1 MQCRVWPS
9 SDWQITRSVSIA
21 FHRVCFSHLGRG
33 TRFTTACIT
42 KRRSCPR
49 TSDRL
54 RRKHGR
60 HWELYASLC
69 SVCDIFA
76 EIIRID
82 ILGPI
87 CYRADLIASSVYT
100 GEKGQV
106 TERARIRV
114 FQTGQC
120 TMICTFS
127 TSCGYG
133 SVLILSRQ
141 ISQSTILPT
150 WYEYGSH
157 GEIHQRDHIAKRIPH
172 FLMYHQPRL
181 VY

>member
-21 FHRVCFSHLGRG
+21 FHRVCFSHLGRRI
-33 TRFTTACIT
+33 RFTTACIT
-42 KRRSCPR
+42 KHRSCPR

-60 HWELYASLC
+60 HWELYAGLC
-69 SVCDIFA
+69 SVSDIFA
-76 EIIRID
+76 ELIRID

-87 CYRADLIASSVYT
+87 CYRADLIAASVYT
-100 GEKGQV
+100 GEKRQV

-114 FQTGQC
+114 FQNGRC

-127 TSCGYG
+127 TSCGYS

-141 ISQSTILPT
+141 ISQSMILPT
-150 WYEYGSH
+150 WCEYGSH
-157 GEIHQRDHIAKRIPH
+157 REIH
-172 FLMYHQPRL
+172 
-181 VY
+181 